1 MEIQETMRSKP
12 WLNTSRQI
20 NIKIIMHPMTCQAM
34 GNMTWEKTTAKR
46 NTKITRQAK
55 GIKAMEVIMAAI
67 TMRTWWPIS
76 KSGSGYP

>member
-1 MEIQETMRSKP
+1 MRRAKP
-12 WLNTSRQI
+12 WMNISRTVVIEI
-20 NIKIIMHPMTCQAM
+20 NMHPMTCQAM
-34 GNMTWEKTTAKR
+34 GIKTWEKTTVKC

-76 KSGSGYP
+76 KNGSGYP